1 MICSSVNRFFMSNLL
16 DGGIGLQSH
25 VLLNSGGTSSAFA
38 SKENLQLVDSWHLAK
53 TQASEQNLERPSCKL
68 K

>member
-25 VLLNSGGTSSAFA
+25 VLLNSGGGVAFA
-38 SKENLQLVDSWHLAK
+38 LLTSAIKCLKFSIAAEIVQMWFNLVRFRA
-53 TQASEQNLERPSCKL
+53 E
-68 K
+68 